1 MRACLFAAFFLAA
14 AVCAALAQVST
25 VPEGWT
31 FALPAGDPAAGEKV
45 FRENKCASCHD
56 VSGKGFERVERS
68 GELAP
73 TLTARTA
80 AMPAEYLANRFISTD
95 RFLPHGAYKATYSR
109 SDGSSRMGNYNE
121 SMTVQEL
128 IDLVAFIKSIE

>member
-1 MRACLFAAFFLAA
+1 MRAGLFAAFFLAA
-14 AVCAALAQVST
+14 AVCAAPAQVST
-25 VPEGWT
+25 VPGGWT
-31 FALPAGDPAAGEKV
+31 FTLPAGDPAAGEKV
-45 FRENKCASCHD
+45 FRENKCASYD
-56 VSGKGFERVERS
+56 VSGKTFERVERS

-80 AMPAEYLANRFISTD
+80 AIPAEYLAHRFISTD